1 MIMIINYNNNSDN
14 NHDADDNDDDGNEVN
29 ENNYWGLHNF
39 PVLVSESLNPNPQ
52 FKYFFHKRI
61 PKSVVPTQALLQQ
74 THHKIRAVI
83 ITYHSCCQH
92 IRKLLHCYGIFGRLE
107 GCSCDSGHN
116 PENKTYCRECHWIM
130 NNFTQ
135 SMNTRKGHLLT
146 RCVFFLAILVKAINK
161 NADCQFFLAVKT
173 RLSSRIIE

>member
-1 MIMIINYNNNSDN
+1 MIINNDNNSDN
-14 NHDADDNDDDGNEVN
+14 NHDADDNDDDGDEVN
-29 ENNYWGLHNF
+29 ENTYWELYNF

-52 FKYFFHKRI
+52 FKFFFFHKRI

-74 THHKIRAVI
+74 TDHKIRAVI
-83 ITYHSCCQH
+83 ITYHNRCQH

-116 PENKTYCRECHWIM
+116 PEKKTYCRECHCIM

-135 SMNTRKGHLLT
+135 SMNTRKGEL
-146 RCVFFLAILVKAINK
+146 F
-161 NADCQFFLAVKT
+161 
-173 RLSSRIIE
+173 